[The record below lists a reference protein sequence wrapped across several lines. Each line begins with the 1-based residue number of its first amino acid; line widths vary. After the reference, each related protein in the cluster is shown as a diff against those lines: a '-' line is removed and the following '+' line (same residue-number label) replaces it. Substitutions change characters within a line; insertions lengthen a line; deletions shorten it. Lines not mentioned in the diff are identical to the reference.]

1 MPLTQKPPKGDN
13 LSSYG
18 EYRTQLVPEDGGKP
32 IDREGTES
40 MTGAKASGPF
50 AGGRGRRGEEY
61 LEPAA
66 RCCGC
71 NTDDKVPCGCPG
83 SCRRVDERARA
94 RHARARQGGARG
106 PDLRLRGATS
116 GRRHTR
122 SSRRSPVGADVH
134 RTLPR
139 HAGPVLDIGPRT
151 LQAAGGVPETPVSD
165 RCTTGATEHREPK
178 PVKVDDVYPKTTGHC
193 GRAAVPTR
201 ARKPGTGR
209 SPRDPGARAACRRE
223 THLPRR
229 AERRDVPGAAGTAP
243 SLAERKPRRT
253 HRRQRSSN
261 PASSAG
267 ARRCLTTACS
277 ATVLPPHRQDGRCPP
292 RRHRGRDARQRR
304 APARK
309 TGRKRYSA
317 RRTSPCSQ
325 DGARAPPAGSRTRPV
340 GTGRSAV

>member
-1 MPLTQKPPKGDN
+1 
-13 LSSYG
+13 
-18 EYRTQLVPEDGGKP
+18 
-32 IDREGTES
+32 

-61 LEPAA
+61 PSSRLRAA
-66 RCCGC
+66 AVARPTTRC
-71 NTDDKVPCGCPG
+71 PRLPG

-134 RTLPR
+134 RTLPDMRGRSWTSAHARSRRPGAYPKHPCPTGAPPAPPSTASRSRSRSTMSTPRRPGTAAARQSR
-139 HAGPVLDIGPRT
+139 HAPGSRG
-151 LQAAGGVPETPVSD
+151 QGGL
-165 RCTTGATEHREPK
+165 
-178 PVKVDDVYPKTTGHC
+178 
-193 GRAAVPTR
+193 
-201 ARKPGTGR
+201 
-209 SPRDPGARAACRRE
+209 RE
-223 THLPRR
+223 TR
-229 AERRDVPGAAGTAP
+229 VPAPPADGRPISPDEPSAGMYRGP
-243 SLAERKPRRT
+243 PGRLLLSERKPRRT